1 MNRTFHHNVSL
12 QSIATIVLLAVV
24 ALWCFLV
31 RSGITPALGFVCL
44 LLGAAGVDRLVNT
57 TYTFTADG
65 DLVIARGRLGKSITI
80 AVNEIIVARAVR
92 GTLFTARHIVIE
104 YGCGKITY
112 AQPQQKANS
121 SKRYGADKDNMK
133 TRIIK
138 KWTSTITNRHERL
151 YI

>member
-1 MNRTFHHNVSL
+1 MNRTFHHNFSL
-12 QSIATIVLLAVV
+12 HGIATIVLLAVA

-44 LLGAAGVDRLVNT
+44 LIGAAGVDRLVHT

-65 DLVIARGRLGKSITI
+65 NLVIVRGRLGKSTTI
-80 AVNEIIVARAVR
+80 AVNEIIAARAVR

-112 AQPQQKANS
+112 AQPQQTKEFIEEIRRRQ
-121 SKRYGADKDNMK
+121 K
-133 TRIIK
+133 I
-138 KWTSTITNRHERL
+138 TSN
-151 YI
+151 

>member
-1 MNRTFHHNVSL
+1 MNRTFHHNFSL
-12 QSIATIVLLAVV
+12 QGIATIVLLAVA

-44 LLGAAGVDRLVNT
+44 LIGAAGVDRLVHT

-65 DLVIARGRLGKSITI
+65 NLVIVRGRLGKSTTI
-80 AVNEIIVARAVR
+80 SVNEIIAARAVR

-112 AQPQQKANS
+112 AQPQQTKEFIEEI
-121 SKRYGADKDNMK
+121 RRRQK
-133 TRIIK
+133 T
-138 KWTSTITNRHERL
+138 TSI
-151 YI
+151 

>member
-12 QSIATIVLLAVV
+12 QGIVTIVLLAVV

-31 RSGITPALGFVCL
+31 RSGVTPALGFVCL

-57 TYTFTADG
+57 TYTLTADG
-65 DLVIARGRLGKSITI
+65 DLVIIRGRLGKSITI
-80 AVNEIIVARAVR
+80 AVNEIIVVRAVR

-112 AQPQQKANS
+112 AQPQQTS
-121 SKRYGADKDNMK
+121 EFIEEIRRRQRQYEDKDN
-133 TRIIK
+133 
-138 KWTSTITNRHERL
+138 
-151 YI
+151 